1 MNNWGEV
8 KLNKQLLNAIND
20 LGFKEPTE
28 IQRRC
33 VPLIMGGQ
41 EVVGIAPT
49 GTGKTAAF
57 LIPLIRLLNYAQGD
71 HPRVLIILPT
81 RELALQLEKNFLQ
94 LAKYTDLRIVSL
106 FGAIGPKQQI
116 AQLQKG
122 TDIVTGT
129 PGRILE
135 LYSRGDLVL
144 KNVHH
149 FVMDEAERLMDK
161 SFMSQLHALLEVL
174 PRKRQHLLFSATMSP
189 LVQKIMGDFIT
200 FPNMVHVNPE
210 ERTAATVSQTAY
222 LVPNLKTKINLLR
235 HLFANE
241 IEFNK
246 VIIFCKSKVRA
257 TAIAAFIAR
266 TYGNAAC
273 VVVHGNKAQQSRMH
287 AMQKFTDK
295 PVRFLVT
302 TDVASRG
309 IDVTLV
315 SHVVNFDVP
324 LVHEDYVHRI
334 GRTGRATNSGKAIT
348 LVTMADEYHFRK
360 IEKLIKQQLPLI
372 SIPPEVF
379 IEDTAYAERQ
389 AMLRE
394 IDFQKKKEN
403 PEFKGAFHVKKNPK
417 AVKTAKAAK
426 PAKTTKSA
434 SKSSS
439 KRKK

>member
-20 LGFKEPTE
+20 LGFAEPTE

-33 VPLIMGGQ
+33 IPLIMGGQ

-57 LIPLIRLLNYAQGD
+57 LIPLIRLLNYAQGTS
-71 HPRVLIILPT
+71 PRVLIILPT
-81 RELALQLEKNFLQ
+81 HELALQLEKNFLQ
-94 LAKYTDLRIVSL
+94 LAKYTDLRIVTL

-116 AQLQKG
+116 AKLQKG

-135 LYSRGDLVL
+135 LYNRGDLVL

-161 SFMSQLHALLEVL
+161 SFISQLHALLEVL

-189 LVQKIMGDFIT
+189 LVQKIMGDFIA
-200 FPNMVHVNPE
+200 FPHMVHVNPE
-210 ERTAATVSQTAY
+210 ERTANTVTQSVFF
-222 LVPNLKTKINLLR
+222 VPNLKTKINLLK

-241 IEFNK
+241 TEYNK
-246 VIIFCKSKVRA
+246 VIVFCKSKERA
-257 TAIAAFIAR
+257 TALAVFIAR
-266 TYGNAAC
+266 TYGDKTC
-273 VVVHGNKAQQSRMH
+273 VVVHGNKAQQARMH
-287 AMQKFTDK
+287 AMKKFTNE

-309 IDVTLV
+309 IDVPLV
-315 SHVVNFDVP
+315 SHVINFDVP

-334 GRTGRATNSGKAIT
+334 GRTGRATNTGVAIT
-348 LVTMADEYHFRK
+348 LVTMADEYHLHK
-360 IEKLIKQQLPLI
+360 IEKLIKQQLPVVPMP
-372 SIPPEVF
+372 SEVF
-379 IEDTAYAERQ
+379 VEDTPYDERQ

-394 IDFQKKKEN
+394 MDFQKKKED
-403 PEFKGAFHVKKNPK
+403 PAFKGAFHAKKK
-417 AVKTAKAAK
+417 QSTT
-426 PAKTTKSA
+426 KTT
-434 SKSSS
+434 
-439 KRKK
+439 RRPVGKKKK